1 VKQKRQIGVL
11 LILVLIATFVW
22 LLNFRGKPVTADAGP
37 SIQDDD
43 PMISVENPHPRLE
56 DIPRAA
62 KTEYKSSGRNIFSY
76 AVQATVSGAQKP
88 GAAIVPPKN
97 SCGIESGPCPEP
109 PPPPLV
115 LPSNI
120 KFFGFGV
127 VPNGTSRQ
135 AFFHDTNGDEVY
147 VVGEGEILLK
157 RFRILR
163 IGNAS
168 LEFEEISSGR
178 TGTAP
183 LVEDQAGAPSS

>member
-1 VKQKRQIGVL
+1 VRQKRQIGVL
-11 LILVLIATFVW
+11 LILVLIAAFVW

-37 SIQDDD
+37 NIQDD
-43 PMISVENPHPRLE
+43 PVIPVENPHPRLE

-62 KTEYKSSGRNIFSY
+62 KTEYKSSGRNIFRY
-76 AVQATVSGAQKP
+76 AAQAPASVIHQPGPVIVQ
-88 GAAIVPPKN
+88 KN

-115 LPSNI
+115 LPPNI

-168 LEFEEISSGR
+168 LDFEEISSGR
-178 TGTAP
+178 KGTAP
-183 LVEDQAGAPSS
+183 LEDQAGAPSS